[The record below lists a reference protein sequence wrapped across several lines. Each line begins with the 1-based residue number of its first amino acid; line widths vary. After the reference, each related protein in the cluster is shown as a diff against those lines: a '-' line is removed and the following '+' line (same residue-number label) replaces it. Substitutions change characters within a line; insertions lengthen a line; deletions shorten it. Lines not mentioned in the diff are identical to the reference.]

1 MEKKAIHAIIKGRV
15 QGVFF
20 RDNALAKASEQAI
33 CGWVRN
39 NADGTVEVQAAGMSE
54 ALDAFT
60 NWLRQGPPLARVDDV
75 MCESIAPEIVT
86 QNHFVI
92 TD

>member
-20 RDNALAKASEQAI
+20 RDNTLAKATDQAI

-39 NADGTVEVQAAGMSE
+39 NSDGTVEVQAVGLVE
-54 ALDAFT
+54 AVDTFL

-75 MCESIAPEIVT
+75 ECEMISPDEVT